1 MRRFQRLPRVLSRGT
16 ENLRS
21 RRRKTLRGIG
31 LLRLVSELSGDK
43 LKAVGKI
50 YIGSS
55 VTLRAN
61 RYATSTTN
69 TNILT
74 YQIICDI
81 IIQQL
86 TEAIA
91 VMKVIGY
98 ARVSTDEQ
106 AKSGLGL
113 EAQIAKI
120 RSYADLFELTVT
132 DIIIDDG
139 VSGKNLKRPGLI
151 KAIRAI
157 KAGEA
162 EGLLVAK
169 LDRLTRNVAD
179 LGTLVQSVFD
189 KAELYSVSEQINT
202 KNAAGRLVLNVLVSV
217 AQWER
222 ETICERTS
230 DALQAKKARGE
241 KTGGNVPFGF
251 EVVNGKLIENE
262 AEQAVIEKIKEL
274 RASGL
279 SLRKIAERLNEEG
292 IGTKTGK
299 QWNATQ
305 ISRIAA

>member
-1 MRRFQRLPRVLSRGT
+1 M
-16 ENLRS
+16 
-21 RRRKTLRGIG
+21 
-31 LLRLVSELSGDK
+31 
-43 LKAVGKI
+43 
-50 YIGSS
+50 
-55 VTLRAN
+55 
-61 RYATSTTN
+61 
-69 TNILT
+69 
-74 YQIICDI
+74 
-81 IIQQL
+81 
-86 TEAIA
+86 
-91 VMKVIGY
+91 MKVIGY

-120 RSYADLFELTVT
+120 RAYAELFELTVT

-162 EGLLVAK
+162 EGMLVAK

-251 EVVNGKLIENE
+251 EVVNGKLIENVE
-262 AEQAVIEKIKEL
+262 EQAVISKIREL
-274 RASGL
+274 RANGL
-279 SLRKIAERLNEEG
+279 SLRKIAEKLNDEG
-292 IGTKTGK
+292 IETKTGK
-299 QWNATQ
+299 AWNAMQ

>member
-1 MRRFQRLPRVLSRGT
+1 M
-16 ENLRS
+16 
-21 RRRKTLRGIG
+21 
-31 LLRLVSELSGDK
+31 
-43 LKAVGKI
+43 
-50 YIGSS
+50 
-55 VTLRAN
+55 
-61 RYATSTTN
+61 
-69 TNILT
+69 
-74 YQIICDI
+74 
-81 IIQQL
+81 
-86 TEAIA
+86 

-132 DIIIDDG
+132 EIVIDDG
-139 VSGKNLKRPGLI
+139 ISGKNLKRPGLI

-157 KAGEA
+157 KAGDA
-162 EGLLVAK
+162 EGMLVAK

-179 LGTLVQSVFD
+179 LGTLVQNVFD

-241 KTGGNVPFGF
+241 KTGGNIPFGF
-251 EVVNGKLIENE
+251 EVVSGKLIENE

-274 RASGL
+274 RANGL
-279 SLRKIAERLNEEG
+279 SLRKIADRLNEEG

-305 ISRIAA
+305 ISRIVA

>member
-1 MRRFQRLPRVLSRGT
+1 
-16 ENLRS
+16 
-21 RRRKTLRGIG
+21 
-31 LLRLVSELSGDK
+31 
-43 LKAVGKI
+43 
-50 YIGSS
+50 
-55 VTLRAN
+55 
-61 RYATSTTN
+61 
-69 TNILT
+69 
-74 YQIICDI
+74 
-81 IIQQL
+81 
-86 TEAIA
+86 
-91 VMKVIGY
+91 MKVIGY

-132 DIIIDDG
+132 EIVIDDG
-139 VSGKNLKRPGLI
+139 ISGKNLKRPGLI

-162 EGLLVAK
+162 EGMLVAK

-179 LGTLVQSVFD
+179 LGTLVQNVFD

-251 EVVNGKLIENE
+251 EVVSGKLIENE

-274 RASGL
+274 RANGL
-279 SLRKIAERLNEEG
+279 SLRKIAEKLNDEG
-292 IGTKTGK
+292 IETKTGK
-299 QWNATQ
+299 AWNAMQ

>member
-1 MRRFQRLPRVLSRGT
+1 
-16 ENLRS
+16 
-21 RRRKTLRGIG
+21 
-31 LLRLVSELSGDK
+31 
-43 LKAVGKI
+43 
-50 YIGSS
+50 
-55 VTLRAN
+55 
-61 RYATSTTN
+61 
-69 TNILT
+69 
-74 YQIICDI
+74 
-81 IIQQL
+81 
-86 TEAIA
+86 
-91 VMKVIGY
+91 MKVIGY

-132 DIIIDDG
+132 EIVIDDG
-139 VSGKNLKRPGLI
+139 ISGKNLKRPGLI

-157 KAGEA
+157 KAGDA
-162 EGLLVAK
+162 EGMLVAK

-179 LGTLVQSVFD
+179 LGTLVQNVFD

-251 EVVNGKLIENE
+251 EVVNGKLIENVE
-262 AEQAVIEKIKEL
+262 EQAVISKIREL
-274 RASGL
+274 RANGL
-279 SLRKIAERLNEEG
+279 SLRKIAEKSNDEG
-292 IGTKTGK
+292 IETKTGK
-299 QWNATQ
+299 AWNAMQ

>member
-1 MRRFQRLPRVLSRGT
+1 
-16 ENLRS
+16 
-21 RRRKTLRGIG
+21 
-31 LLRLVSELSGDK
+31 
-43 LKAVGKI
+43 
-50 YIGSS
+50 
-55 VTLRAN
+55 
-61 RYATSTTN
+61 
-69 TNILT
+69 
-74 YQIICDI
+74 
-81 IIQQL
+81 
-86 TEAIA
+86 
-91 VMKVIGY
+91 MKVIGY

-132 DIIIDDG
+132 EIVIDDG
-139 VSGKNLKRPGLI
+139 ISGKNLKRPGLI

-162 EGLLVAK
+162 EGMLVAK

-179 LGTLVQSVFD
+179 LGTLVQNVFD

-274 RASGL
+274 RANGL
-279 SLRKIAERLNEEG
+279 SLRKIAEKLNDEG
-292 IGTKTGK
+292 IETKTGK
-299 QWNATQ
+299 AWNAMQ

>member
-1 MRRFQRLPRVLSRGT
+1 M
-16 ENLRS
+16 
-21 RRRKTLRGIG
+21 
-31 LLRLVSELSGDK
+31 
-43 LKAVGKI
+43 
-50 YIGSS
+50 
-55 VTLRAN
+55 
-61 RYATSTTN
+61 
-69 TNILT
+69 
-74 YQIICDI
+74 
-81 IIQQL
+81 
-86 TEAIA
+86 

-132 DIIIDDG
+132 EIVIDDG
-139 VSGKNLKRPGLI
+139 ISGKNLKRPGLI

-157 KAGEA
+157 KAGDA
-162 EGLLVAK
+162 EGMLVAK

-179 LGTLVQSVFD
+179 LGTLVQNVFD

-251 EVVNGKLIENE
+251 EVVNGKLIENVE
-262 AEQAVIEKIKEL
+262 EQAVISKIREL
-274 RASGL
+274 RANGL
-279 SLRKIAERLNEEG
+279 SLRKIAEKLNDEG
-292 IGTKTGK
+292 IETKTGK
-299 QWNATQ
+299 AWNAMQ

>member
-1 MRRFQRLPRVLSRGT
+1 
-16 ENLRS
+16 
-21 RRRKTLRGIG
+21 
-31 LLRLVSELSGDK
+31 
-43 LKAVGKI
+43 
-50 YIGSS
+50 
-55 VTLRAN
+55 
-61 RYATSTTN
+61 
-69 TNILT
+69 
-74 YQIICDI
+74 
-81 IIQQL
+81 
-86 TEAIA
+86 
-91 VMKVIGY
+91 MKVIGY

-132 DIIIDDG
+132 EIVIDDG
-139 VSGKNLKRPGLI
+139 ISGKNLKRPGLI

-157 KAGEA
+157 KAGDA
-162 EGLLVAK
+162 EGMLVAK

-179 LGTLVQSVFD
+179 LGTLVQNVFD

-251 EVVNGKLIENE
+251 EVVNGKLIENVE
-262 AEQAVIEKIKEL
+262 EQAVISKIREL
-274 RASGL
+274 RANGL
-279 SLRKIAERLNEEG
+279 SLRKIAEKLNDEG
-292 IGTKTGK
+292 IETKTGK
-299 QWNATQ
+299 AWNAMQ